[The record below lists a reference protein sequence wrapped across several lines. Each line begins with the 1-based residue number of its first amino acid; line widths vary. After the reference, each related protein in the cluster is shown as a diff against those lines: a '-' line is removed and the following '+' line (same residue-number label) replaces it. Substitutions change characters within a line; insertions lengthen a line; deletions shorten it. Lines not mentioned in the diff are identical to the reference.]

1 MYKSIL
7 FVLLLLIISIF
18 FTMPVLSQDPLIPVT
33 GVQDTEKVSID
44 KYVFE
49 TALNSADRTITFLQW
64 VIGVFSGVIT
74 ILFVIF
80 KYRDEKSLEK
90 NRTELKESQEKIEK
104 IRLELVDEE
113 NKMSAMLERL
123 QSVSRDYE
131 SKISA
136 IENKISALETKSLEL
151 DKKTD
156 KLGEM
161 NRYFSVAFSA
171 VERGNY
177 DEAVTNYSKIIDTN
191 PDPMTKITVLNNR
204 GIAYQSMGKSDLA
217 LKDYSVVLELD
228 PDLPQT
234 YNNRGVV
241 YESLGDFGKA
251 LEDYTKAIK
260 LKRDYADAYNNRG
273 NLYLNMK
280 KYHEAVADFKSLL
293 LLDPNDEIARFSI
306 AETYLIISDYENFA
320 KWVETIN
327 QTEVSPKHRSLA
339 LFFENVN
346 NLLAGKDT
354 AKSESK
360 LKASLKENDGVNW
373 VFRDIRSWLTA
384 ADIDGAKK
392 TRVKKLM
399 EIVSES

>member
-1 MYKSIL
+1 
-7 FVLLLLIISIF
+7 
-18 FTMPVLSQDPLIPVT
+18 MPVLSQDTFNPVSVT
-33 GVQDTEKVSID
+33 IDSEKVSID

-104 IRLELVDEE
+104 IRVELVDEE

-131 SKISA
+131 SKITA
-136 IENKISALETKSLEL
+136 IEDKISALETKSLEL

-171 VERGNY
+171 VERGNFE
-177 DEAVTNYSKIIDTN
+177 EAVSNYTKIIDTN
-191 PDPMTKITVLNNR
+191 PDLMTKITVLNNR

-217 LKDYSVVLELD
+217 LKDYSVVLEHD

-241 YESLGDFGKA
+241 YESLGDIDKA
-251 LEDYTKAIK
+251 LADYTKAIK

-273 NLYLNMK
+273 NLYLGMK

-293 LLDPNDEIARFSI
+293 LLDPNDEEPKFSV
-306 AETYLIISDYENFA
+306 AETFLIISDYENFA
-320 KWVETIN
+320 KWVDTIS
-327 QTEVSPKHRSLA
+327 QSDVTPKHQTLA

-346 NLLAGKDT
+346 NILSGKDT
-354 AKSESK
+354 VKSEAK
-360 LKASLKENDGVNW
+360 LKASMKGNEGVNW
-373 VFRDIRSWLTA
+373 VFRDIQAWLAA
-384 ADIDGAKK
+384 ADIDAAKK
-392 TRVKKLM
+392 TRIKKLI
-399 EIVSES
+399 ETVNER